1 MFLRNF
7 AMIISISYPS
17 FKIYSKMN
25 LKICAETHH
34 DIRTFKVDELFQIQL
49 KMPHI
54 WTIGPGQIIHACI
67 CNLK

>member
-1 MFLRNF
+1 
-7 AMIISISYPS
+7 
-17 FKIYSKMN
+17 MN

-34 DIRTFKVDELFQIQL
+34 DIRTFKVDESFQIQL

-54 WTIGPGQIIHACI
+54 STIGPGQIIHACI